1 MKTQMNMKTRT
12 WKTAALLSM
21 AVAALTA
28 CKDDDDTYY
37 INGNAWVSY
46 GDLEQIDQNG
56 HSRFAI
62 RRDDG
67 ARLIVSDGL
76 SIPSDASR
84 EGARVYPYYAVLGSE
99 RDEAGLEGRMNY
111 YIRLYDLRSVLT
123 KNPVKESFIRADE
136 AHRQDSLGA
145 DPVHV
150 SAAWFGGKYL
160 NVEFMLPVK
169 AGSDTKHFINV
180 VEDDVTAHNDTVY
193 ITLRHNAYGD
203 TPRLTESGTKA
214 VSVHGDNVRWMWGN
228 ASFDLTSILPAG
240 KTSVPVKFL
249 WTGYKADSWTTEVM
263 SDSGLYAPAIR
274 TKVLRGGGLNSG
286 QPDPVPSAH
295 ANEQLQCK

>member
-1 MKTQMNMKTRT
+1 MNMKTRT
-12 WKTAALLSM
+12 WKTAAVLSL

-46 GDLEQIDQNG
+46 GNLEKIDNGG

-76 SIPSDASR
+76 SINSSDDR
-84 EGARVYPYYAVLGSE
+84 EGQRVYPYYAVLGSD
-99 RDEAGLEGRMNY
+99 RDEIGLEGRMNY
-111 YIRLYDLRSVLT
+111 YVRLYDLRTVLT
-123 KNPVKESFIRADE
+123 KAPVKESFIQANE
-136 AHRQDSLGA
+136 AHRQDSLGK

-150 SAAWFGGKYL
+150 SSAWFGGTYL

-203 TPRLTESGTKA
+203 SPRLTESSTRADKA
-214 VSVHGDNVRWMWGN
+214 GVRWMWGN

-249 WTGYKADSWTTEVM
+249 WTGYKADSWTTETM
-263 SDSGLYAPAIR
+263 SDSGLYTPAIH
-274 TKVLRGGGLNSG
+274 TKAVRGGGLNGG
-286 QPDPVPSAH
+286 QLDHVPSAQ
-295 ANEQLQCK
+295 ANEPANCI

>member
-1 MKTQMNMKTRT
+1 MNMKTRT
-12 WKTAALLSM
+12 WKTAAVLSL

-46 GDLEQIDQNG
+46 GNLEKIDNGG

-76 SIPSDASR
+76 SINSSDDR
-84 EGARVYPYYAVLGSE
+84 EGQRVYPYYAVLGSD
-99 RDEAGLEGRMNY
+99 RDEIGLEGRMNY
-111 YIRLYDLRSVLT
+111 YVRLYDLRTVLT
-123 KNPVKESFIRADE
+123 KVPVKESFIQANE
-136 AHRQDSLGA
+136 AHRQDSLGK

-150 SAAWFGGKYL
+150 SSAWFGGKYL

-180 VEDDVTAHNDTVY
+180 VEDE
-193 ITLRHNAYGD
+193 IGR
-203 TPRLTESGTKA
+203 
-214 VSVHGDNVRWMWGN
+214 
-228 ASFDLTSILPAG
+228 ASCRER
-240 KTSVPVKFL
+240 V
-249 WTGYKADSWTTEVM
+249 
-263 SDSGLYAPAIR
+263 
-274 TKVLRGGGLNSG
+274 
-286 QPDPVPSAH
+286 
-295 ANEQLQCK
+295 